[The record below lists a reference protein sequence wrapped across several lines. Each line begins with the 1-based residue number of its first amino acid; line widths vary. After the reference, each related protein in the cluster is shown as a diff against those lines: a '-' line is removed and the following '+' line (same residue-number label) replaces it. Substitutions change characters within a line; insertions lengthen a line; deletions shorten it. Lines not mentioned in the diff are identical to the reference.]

1 MRIFITEDEGLIRMD
16 LREMLEEAGHEIIG
30 EATNGQEALNM
41 LDALAPDVP
50 DLMFL
55 DISMPVLDGLE
66 TAEQLAAKNDG
77 PLFPI
82 VMLTAYSGVE
92 QIERARDAG
101 VFGYL
106 IKPFS
111 TQDIVPTLEI
121 AVARFKQEQTLRS
134 EKLSLTDQLET
145 RKLLDRA
152 KGILM
157 KRGLSEQEAFTSMQ
171 KFAMDKR
178 KSLRQIAEAVI
189 TSEELSQK
197 E

>member
-1 MRIFITEDEGLIRMD
+1 
-16 LREMLEEAGHEIIG
+16 
-30 EATNGQEALNM
+30 
-41 LDALAPDVP
+41 
-50 DLMFL
+50 
-55 DISMPVLDGLE
+55 
-66 TAEQLAAKNDG
+66 
-77 PLFPI
+77 
-82 VMLTAYSGVE
+82 MLTAYSGLE

-111 TQDIVPTLEI
+111 AQDIVPTLEI
-121 AVARFKQEQTLRS
+121 AAARFKQEQTLRD
-134 EKLSLTDQLET
+134 EKLSLVDQLET

-152 KGILM
+152 KAILM
-157 KRGLSEQEAFTSMQ
+157 KRGLSEQEAFSSMQ

-189 TSEELSQK
+189 TSEELSSK